1 MIFHKKV
8 AFTRTAVMVSAS
20 HKIFETTVNWF
31 IPQMSISTGVRML
44 FFLQSVVVG
53 VTSPVLTYAGTD
65 NNITG
70 PHAFNL

>member
-1 MIFHKKV
+1 
-8 AFTRTAVMVSAS
+8 
-20 HKIFETTVNWF
+20 
-31 IPQMSISTGVRML
+31 MSISTGVRML